1 MTVEHSHRRRMAA
14 ILLAAALTGCA
25 TSPPP
30 RTLVIIPSTP
40 GKQASMPSAR
50 PSFQISVGTI
60 SLPEH
65 LQHRSVRY
73 LNTDTELVA
82 WPSAVWAERLEVGL
96 TRRLIQ
102 GLLIAWP
109 DPGWWAQEG
118 VQTQARL
125 LVDVRVLDMVPGTGK
140 LLASVDWRLINRS
153 GQALASGAVQSN
165 RNVSV
170 TSATDQAAAMGQWVD
185 EVSDDIARHLPHS
198 FPGLSD
204 TSDSRFGAR

>member
-1 MTVEHSHRRRMAA
+1 MTVEHSHGRRMAA

-30 RTLVIIPSTP
+30 RTLVIIPSMS
-40 GKQASMPSAR
+40 GKQASAPSTR

-102 GLLIAWP
+102 GLSTAWP
-109 DPGWWAQEG
+109 DPGWWAQESG
-118 VQTQARL
+118 QTQARL
-125 LVDVRVLDMVPGTGK
+125 LVDVRVLDMVPSTGK
-140 LLASVDWRLINRS
+140 LSATVDWRLINRR
-153 GQALASGAVQSN
+153 GQALASGTVQSN
-165 RNVSV
+165 RKVSV

-185 EVSDDIARHLPHS
+185 EVSDDMVQHLPHS
-198 FPGLSD
+198 LPGLSD
-204 TSDSRFGAR
+204 TSDSRLGAH